1 MTVVRRLLVLLAFTV
16 LPAVG
21 SAFASAPNIYI
32 TQSGSASGN
41 CTANVQTPAFF
52 NSSANWGSGASQI
65 GPGTTVLICGTFTG
79 SGGATEFTFHGSGVN
94 GNPVVLKFDT
104 GAQLTAP
111 FWSANGAI
119 NCSNLS
125 YIVVDGGTNG
135 IIQNTANGTSLANHQ
150 TSTGFFGSNCT
161 NSEVKNLTISNIY
174 INQGSSSNA
183 SDTGGASTTD
193 IVFNGNATNSKVD
206 HNTVSQAKTGIQF
219 AGDPGG
225 DASNI
230 QIYSNSIS
238 DMDWG
243 VNVGGGDSGDTFN
256 NVSIYDNTITN
267 WTNWQ
272 FPTGAFHQDGIILF
286 NVGNPS
292 AGISANIYDNYIYG
306 NLGVG
311 SPTGFIYCAD
321 FSSCTIYNNSLV
333 NTSNVIYGLMWLGQS
348 SNMGHNMNVY
358 NNTIVGAT
366 SRDVCIMLNITG
378 KANIENNV
386 CTGPSGMFAY
396 STYWGSLSQF
406 EATVTTSNF
415 NDWNIGSNAWGSQ
428 ATGST
433 ASYSTWTS
441 AGYDANSKQSNPEL
455 NSTPYTLQSGSPA
468 IGLGTNLTSLGLSAL
483 DTGAPQTFGAG
494 GSCGNG
500 CLTRAGSGSWDAG
513 AYPFSSS
520 SVGTSSPPAPPTD
533 LSAIVQ

>member
-1 MTVVRRLLVLLAFTV
+1 MTVFRRLCVLAAFAV

-32 TQSGSASGN
+32 TQSGSATGN

-52 NSSANWGSGASQI
+52 NNSSNWGSGANQI
-65 GPGTTVLICGTFTG
+65 GPGTTVLICGTFSGT
-79 SGGATEFTFHGSGVN
+79 GGATEFTFQGSGVN

-111 FWSANGAI
+111 YWSANGAI

-125 YIVVDGGTNG
+125 YILVDGGTNG
-135 IIQNTANGTSLANHQ
+135 IIQNTANGTSLANQ
-150 TSTGFFGSNCT
+150 QSSTGFFGSNCT
-161 NSEVKNLTISNIY
+161 NSEVKDLTISNIY
-174 INQGSSSNA
+174 VNQGSSPNA
-183 SDTGGASTTD
+183 SDTGGAGTTD
-193 IVFNGNATNSKVD
+193 IVFNGNATNSKAD

-219 AGDPGG
+219 AGDPNG

-230 QIYSNSIS
+230 QIFSNSIS

-243 VNVGGGDSGDTFN
+243 INVGGGDSGDTFN

-272 FPTGAFHQDGIILF
+272 FPTGAYHQDGIILF

-292 AGISANIYDNYIYG
+292 AGITANIYDNYIYG

-321 FSSCTIYNNSLV
+321 FSSCTIYNNAIV

-348 SNMGHNMNVY
+348 SDMGHNMNVY

-366 SRDVCIMLNITG
+366 SSDVCIMLNITG

-396 STYWGSLSQF
+396 NTYWGSLSQF
-406 EATVTTSNF
+406 EATIATSNY
-415 NDWNIGSNAWGSQ
+415 NDWNIGGNAWGSQ
-428 ATGST
+428 ANGAT

-441 AGYDANSKQSNPEL
+441 AGYDANSQQSNPDL
-455 NSTPYTLQSGSPA
+455 NSNPYTLQSGSPA
-468 IGLGTNLTSLGLSAL
+468 IGLGTNLTSLGLTAL
-483 DTGAPQTFGAG
+483 DTGAPQTFGPS

-500 CLTRAGSGSWDAG
+500 CLGRSSSGSWDAG
-513 AYPFSSS
+513 AYPYTAS
-520 SVGTSSPPAPPTD
+520 TSTSAPPAPPTD
-533 LSAIVQ
+533 LTAIVQ